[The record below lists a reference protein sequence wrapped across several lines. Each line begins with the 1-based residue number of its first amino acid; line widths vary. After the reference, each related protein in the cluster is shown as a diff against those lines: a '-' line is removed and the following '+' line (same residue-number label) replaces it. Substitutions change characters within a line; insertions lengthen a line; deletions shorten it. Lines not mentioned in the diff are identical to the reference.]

1 VAEDVALEV
10 IEEVVT
16 GSLDSEEL
24 ELDTALL
31 LLGSKDVVTGLL
43 DDNEPELYS
52 EEALLIGSEEVV
64 LRMLE
69 SDELEL

>member
-1 VAEDVALEV
+1 MTLDVALEV

-16 GSLDSEEL
+16 GLLDSEEL
-24 ELDTALL
+24 ELNAVLL
-31 LLGSKDVVTGLL
+31 LLGSKDVVTEVL
-43 DDNEPELYS
+43 DKNELELYS